1 MKNAILIVLFCGL
14 LAQQGASAQSE
25 KQSNLGIGVN
35 LGLQKLYADKAG
47 YVLKDVHHTAFTP
60 AGEFFVKF
68 LVSERIN
75 LSFALGY
82 SVLGDGFFDKSS
94 YETYLFNTDVKAHV
108 NLRKFSK
115 VNPYLTLGIGA
126 LNYKYTPTQDYSKD
140 YAADNLTD
148 VLDQR
153 FTDGAFILGGGM
165 EIMTSE
171 QFALNMLLEYRH
183 TTSDNFDGG
192 PYNGKSNDGY
202 YNGRVGFVYYMDKR
216 PLQKEPEEDELL
228 ALQRVEL
235 GEVDEATLSETDNN
249 LAMFEAKLDELDAA
263 EADVSM
269 EQYIRLKSRVDEL
282 NQLIDEKEQEISEL
296 RSDLG
301 SKNQKIFDLENNL
314 ASTSYSGG
322 QDEFS
327 VAYDKAL
334 GHFYSRNYSQ
344 AISEFQSLKER
355 FPYHK
360 LVSNC
365 QYWIGE
371 CYFGMG
377 NYTKAL
383 ESFRNVFNF
392 GFSFKKDD
400 ATLMLG
406 RCYLKLNDRENAKNY
421 FQELLDSY
429 PDSEYVSKAKQWLA
443 RV

>member
-1 MKNAILIVLFCGL
+1 MKNVIVFVLLCGFF
-14 LAQQGASAQSE
+14 AFHGASAQSE

-35 LGLQKLYADKAG
+35 LGLQKLFADKCG

-60 AGEFFVKF
+60 AGEFFIKF

-75 LSFALGY
+75 LAFALGY

-94 YETYLFNTDVKAHV
+94 YETYLFNTDIKAHI

-126 LNYKYTPTQDYSKD
+126 LNYKYTPTQWYSKK
-140 YAADNLTD
+140 YAATNLSD
-148 VLDQR
+148 AVDQR
-153 FTDGAFILGGGM
+153 FTDAAFILGGGM
-165 EIMTSE
+165 EVMTSE
-171 QFALNMLLEYRH
+171 QFALNMLLEYRL

-192 PYNGKSNDGY
+192 SYHGKSNDGY
-202 YNGRVGFVYYMDKR
+202 YNGRVGFVYYLGKR
-216 PLQKEPEEDELL
+216 PYKTEPTEDELM

-249 LAMFEAKLDELDAA
+249 LAMFEAKLDELNAS

-282 NQLIDEKEQEISEL
+282 NQLIDEKEREIGTL

-301 SKNQKIFDLENNL
+301 SKNQRIFDLQNSL
-314 ASTSYSGG
+314 STGG
-322 QDEFS
+322 SDEFS
-327 VAYDKAL
+327 IAYEKAL
-334 GHFYSRNYSQ
+334 GNFYSRNYSQ
-344 AISEFQSLKER
+344 AISDLQSLKER

-377 NYTKAL
+377 NYQKAL
-383 ESFRNVFNF
+383 ESFRDVFNY
-392 GFSFKKDD
+392 GFSYKKDD

-406 RCYLKLNDRENAKNY
+406 RCYYKMNDRENAKNY

-429 PDSEYVSKAKQWLA
+429 PDSEYIDKARQWLA